1 LGQLPVLKPAEVL
14 LIVLSCDYSPPLL
27 LQIAEGIRMTAEDFM
42 GKW

>member
-14 LIVLSCDYSPPLL
+14 WIVMSRDFSPPLL
-27 LQIAEGIRMTAEDFM
+27 LQIAEGIGMMAEDFM